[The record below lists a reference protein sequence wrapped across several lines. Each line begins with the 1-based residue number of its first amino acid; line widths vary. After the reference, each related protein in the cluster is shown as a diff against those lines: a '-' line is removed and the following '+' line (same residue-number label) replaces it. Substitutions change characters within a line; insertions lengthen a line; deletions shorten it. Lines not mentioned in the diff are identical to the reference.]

1 MPGFHALFYFHTLL
15 DGVGFVSDVKCRVRS
30 PRGRF
35 LHMQQEKFISLY
47 RCSFARGLLCLPGYF
62 FGGGGGVASAELP
75 CDEELILNF
84 VVLH

>member
-35 LHMQQEKFISLY
+35 LHMQQKFISLY
-47 RCSFARGLLCLPGYF
+47 WCSFARGLLCLPSY
-62 FGGGGGVASAELP
+62 FGGWGVASAELP
-75 CDEELILNF
+75 SDEDSF
-84 VVLH
+84 